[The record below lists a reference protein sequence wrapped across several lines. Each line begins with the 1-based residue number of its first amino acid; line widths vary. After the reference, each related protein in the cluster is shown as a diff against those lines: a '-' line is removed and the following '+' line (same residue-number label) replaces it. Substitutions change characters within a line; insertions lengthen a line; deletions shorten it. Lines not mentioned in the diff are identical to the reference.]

1 MFLKMTIVHIQTKNF
16 PKIVNISRKKY
27 FEIKAI
33 KDFLEYSSSINVLTC
48 NFTKKERDSCILTK
62 SNVKLIS
69 LHNAVVLLKRVIK
82 ISAKYKTKQ
91 LAGRL
96 LVHWR
101 TIIDIDSVNILMP
114 EMSKRLNRSSLV
126 SAENKKKEVST
137 KKQLTTE
144 QYARLCDNLLE
155 EINYPHEFRIW
166 KKLSLLS
173 QQFPDVLA
181 FKEFSRMSSLTKPED
196 INIEV
201 TCRLFEIEQI
211 KEYLQRK
218 FNLTISLVRIECIL
232 IDIGFLKKTYLNKL
246 HLTPKGK
253 PYAGL
258 FWNDKDEQIISWK
271 EEIIPILV
279 EHLELVEKIDRSKI
293 NSALADQFK

>member
-1 MFLKMTIVHIQTKNF
+1 MTTAYIQTKSF
-16 PKIVNISRKKY
+16 PKTVNISRKKY
-27 FEIKAI
+27 VEIKAI
-33 KDFLEYSSSINVLTC
+33 KDFLEYSSSNINILTR
-48 NFTKKERDSCILTK
+48 NLTKEERNSCILTK

-101 TIIDIDSVNILMP
+101 TIIDIDSVNILKP
-114 EMSKRLNRSSLV
+114 EMSKRLNRSSPV

-181 FKEFSRMSSLTKPED
+181 FKEFSQMNGLTKPED
-196 INIEV
+196 INIEAA
-201 TCRLFEIEQI
+201 CRLFEIDQI
-211 KEYLQRK
+211 KDYIQQK
-218 FNLTISLVRIECIL
+218 FHKTVSLVRIECVL
-232 IDIGFLKKTYLNKL
+232 IDIGFLKKTYLHKL
-246 HLTPKGK
+246 HLTSKGK
-253 PYAGL
+253 PYAGVL
-258 FWNDKDEQIISWK
+258 WNSKGEQIISWK
-271 EEIIPILV
+271 EEIIAIVV
-279 EHLELVEKIDRSKI
+279 EHLELIEKVDRNKI
-293 NSALADQFK
+293 NTALANQFR

>member
-1 MFLKMTIVHIQTKNF
+1 MTTAYIQTKSF
-16 PKIVNISRKKY
+16 PKTVNISRKKY
-27 FEIKAI
+27 VEIKAI
-33 KDFLEYSSSINVLTC
+33 KDFLEYSSSNINILTR
-48 NFTKKERDSCILTK
+48 NLTKEERNSCILTK

-101 TIIDIDSVNILMP
+101 TIIDIDSVNILKP
-114 EMSKRLNRSSLV
+114 EMSKRLNRSSPV

-181 FKEFSRMSSLTKPED
+181 FKEFSQMNGLTKPED
-196 INIEV
+196 INIEAA
-201 TCRLFEIEQI
+201 CRLFEIDQI
-211 KEYLQRK
+211 KDYIQQK
-218 FNLTISLVRIECIL
+218 FNKTVSLVRIECVL
-232 IDIGFLKKTYLNKL
+232 IDIGFLKKTYLHKL
-246 HLTPKGK
+246 HLTSKGK
-253 PYAGL
+253 PYAGVL
-258 FWNDKDEQIISWK
+258 WNSKGEQIISWK
-271 EEIIPILV
+271 EEIIAIVV
-279 EHLELVEKIDRSKI
+279 EHLELIEKVDRSKI
-293 NSALADQFK
+293 NTALANQFR

>member
-1 MFLKMTIVHIQTKNF
+1 MTTAYIQTKSF
-16 PKIVNISRKKY
+16 PKTVNISRKKY
-27 FEIKAI
+27 VEIKAI
-33 KDFLEYSSSINVLTC
+33 KDFLEYSSSNINILTR
-48 NFTKKERDSCILTK
+48 NLTKEERNSCILTK

-101 TIIDIDSVNILMP
+101 TIIDIDSVNILKP
-114 EMSKRLNRSSLV
+114 EMSKRLNRSSPV

-181 FKEFSRMSSLTKPED
+181 FKEFSQMNGLTKPED
-196 INIEV
+196 INIEAA
-201 TCRLFEIEQI
+201 CRLFEIDQI
-211 KEYLQRK
+211 KDYIQQK
-218 FNLTISLVRIECIL
+218 FHKTVSLVRIECVL
-232 IDIGFLKKTYLNKL
+232 IDIGFLKKTYLHKL
-246 HLTPKGK
+246 HLTSKGK
-253 PYAGL
+253 PYAGVL
-258 FWNDKDEQIISWK
+258 WNSKGEQIISWK
-271 EEIIPILV
+271 EEIIAIVV
-279 EHLELVEKIDRSKI
+279 EHLELIEKVDRSKI
-293 NSALADQFK
+293 NTALANQFR

>member
-1 MFLKMTIVHIQTKNF
+1 MTTAYIQTKSF
-16 PKIVNISRKKY
+16 PRTVNISRKKY
-27 FEIKAI
+27 VEIKAI
-33 KDFLEYSSSINVLTC
+33 KDFLEYSSSINVLTR
-48 NFTKKERDSCILTK
+48 NLTKEERNSCILTK

-101 TIIDIDSVNILMP
+101 TIIDIDSVNILKP
-114 EMSKRLNRSSLV
+114 EMSKRLNRSSPV

-181 FKEFSRMSSLTKPED
+181 FKEFSQMNGLTKPED
-196 INIEV
+196 INIEAA
-201 TCRLFEIEQI
+201 CRLFEIDQI
-211 KEYLQRK
+211 KDYIQQK
-218 FNLTISLVRIECIL
+218 FHKTVSLVRIECVL
-232 IDIGFLKKTYLNKL
+232 IDIGFLKKTYLHKL
-246 HLTPKGK
+246 HLTSKGK
-253 PYAGL
+253 PYAGVL
-258 FWNDKDEQIISWK
+258 WNSKGEQIISWK
-271 EEIIPILV
+271 EEIIAIVV
-279 EHLELVEKIDRSKI
+279 EHLELIEKVDRSKI
-293 NSALADQFK
+293 NTALANQFR